1 MLSQHLLRME
11 DKTQHSVDDYHQK
24 LSFDSG
30 YMVRCHFHCVKTL
43 MIFLFLFSI
52 QKSSKDY
59 DSVVSNVSSRKYDIS
74 SQIHCELSAIEVEV
88 STNGD
93 SGTVESSRS
102 NETSH
107 THSLSD
113 SNSNNVQSPLTN
125 SGNKFK
131 QPNGLE

>member
-1 MLSQHLLRME
+1 MSM
-11 DKTQHSVDDYHQK
+11 
-24 LSFDSG
+24 
-30 YMVRCHFHCVKTL
+30 
-43 MIFLFLFSI
+43 

-59 DSVVSNVSSRKYDIS
+59 DSVVSNASSRKYDVS

-93 SGTVESSRS
+93 SGADDASRS

-113 SNSNNVQSPLTN
+113 STNVQSPPTN
-125 SGNKFK
+125 GGNHFK
-131 QPNGLE
+131 QPTGLE